1 MNYKLLQKY
10 IFLQLVSDIF
20 RIWIQKDKKV
30 QITKEK
36 VDECDHVQLKCFCT
50 ATAISRNKPKK
61 R

>member
-1 MNYKLLQKY
+1 M
-10 IFLQLVSDIF
+10 SDIF

-30 QITKEK
+30 QIIKEK

-61 R
+61 I